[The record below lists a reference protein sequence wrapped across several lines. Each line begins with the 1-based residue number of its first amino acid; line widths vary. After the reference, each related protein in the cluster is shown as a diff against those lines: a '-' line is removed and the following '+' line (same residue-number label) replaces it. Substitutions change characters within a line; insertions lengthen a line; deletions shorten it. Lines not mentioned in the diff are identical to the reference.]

1 MIVHHPKDHPYVA
14 ALAIAVVFDRRCSG
28 RLGCVAG
35 YAAVVAR
42 GKSCEPVN
50 LDQRRSFDLA
60 FTDEQ
65 IAAIMK

>member
-1 MIVHHPKDHPYVA
+1 
-14 ALAIAVVFDRRCSG
+14 
-28 RLGCVAG
+28 VAG

-50 LDQRRSFDLA
+50 LDQRPSFDLA